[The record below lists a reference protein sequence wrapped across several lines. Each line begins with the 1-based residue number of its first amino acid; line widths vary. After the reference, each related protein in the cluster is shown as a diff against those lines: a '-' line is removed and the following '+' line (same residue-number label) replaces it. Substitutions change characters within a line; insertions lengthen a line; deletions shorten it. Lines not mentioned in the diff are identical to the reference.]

1 MTDIPRPALLRA
13 LGRRLDL
20 RLVLF
25 LAVLALGFGIVFA
38 NREPIAARFATAK
51 PAHLPDLSLLAVQSL
66 AVQAHVWLA
75 LVAMILGGV
84 MLASP
89 KGVRFHRI
97 AGWTWA
103 SLMTVVAAS
112 SFAIPTV
119 APGTWSYIH
128 LVSGWV
134 LVGLP
139 IGLVAARRHKVVA
152 HRRSMLWLYWGF
164 LIGAFAFTLIPGR
177 LMWELVFA

>member
-1 MTDIPRPALLRA
+1 MTDTLRPA
-13 LGRRLDL
+13 GRRIDL

-25 LAVLALGFGIVFA
+25 LAALALGTGIVFA
-38 NREPIAARFATAK
+38 NRGPIAARLADAK
-51 PAHLPDLSLLAVQSL
+51 PMHLPDLSLLAAQGP
-66 AVQAHVWLA
+66 AVQAHVWMA
-75 LVAMILGGV
+75 LVAMAVGGV
-84 MLASP
+84 MLVSR
-89 KGVRFHRI
+89 KGARFHRI

-103 SLMTVVAAS
+103 TLMAAVALS
-112 SFAIPTV
+112 SFAIPTI

-128 LVSGWV
+128 MVSGWV

-139 IGLVAARRHKVVA
+139 IGLVAARRHRVVA

>member
-1 MTDIPRPALLRA
+1 MTDLTRPT
-13 LGRRLDL
+13 GRRLDL
-20 RLVLF
+20 RLILF
-25 LAVLALGFGIVFA
+25 LAAITLGVSLVYLQ
-38 NREPIAARFATAK
+38 REAIGARMAGAK
-51 PAHLPDLSLLAVQSL
+51 PMHMPDLSLLAAQSP
-66 AVQAHVWLA
+66 AVQAHVWVA
-75 LVAMILGGV
+75 LVAIALGGV
-84 MLASP
+84 MLMSR
-89 KGVRFHRI
+89 KGARFHRI

-103 SLMTVVAAS
+103 ALMGFTALS
-112 SFAIPTV
+112 SFAIPTA

-164 LIGAFAFTLIPGR
+164 LVGAAAFTLVPGR
-177 LMWELVFA
+177 LMWELFFA